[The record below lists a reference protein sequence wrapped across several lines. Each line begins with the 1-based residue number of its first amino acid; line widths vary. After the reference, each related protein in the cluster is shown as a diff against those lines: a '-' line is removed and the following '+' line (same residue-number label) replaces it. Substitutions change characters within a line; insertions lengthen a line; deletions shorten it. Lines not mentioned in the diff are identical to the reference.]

1 MTRLLLAA
9 LLVAAPL
16 SLAHAAKREHHPR
29 AAALPGYPS
38 LTAAKSACGVSP
50 VVWRAH
56 DSKVFHLASSRY
68 FGKTK
73 HGAYVCQKAAEAK
86 GLHAAKS

>member
-1 MTRLLLAA
+1 MKPIVLATMLVALPLAA
-9 LLVAAPL
+9 QA
-16 SLAHAAKREHHPR
+16 AHAKHSR
-29 AAALPGYPS
+29 APALPDYGT
-38 LTAAKSACGVSP
+38 LTAAKSACGASP
-50 VVWRAH
+50 GVWRAH

-73 HGAYVCQKAAEAK
+73 RGAYVCEKAAEAK

>member
-1 MTRLLLAA
+1 MNRIVLAA
-9 LLVAAPL
+9 VLIALPLAAQA
-16 SLAHAAKREHHPR
+16 AHAKHSR
-29 AAALPGYPS
+29 APALPGYS
-38 LTAAKSACGVSP
+38 TLTAAKSACGASP

-73 HGAYVCQKAAEAK
+73 RGAYVCEKSAEAK
-86 GLHAAKS
+86 GLRAAKS